1 MRPVVEVR
9 RVDHA
14 PLVQSQWSG
23 VSRERKAAEV
33 VNDRE
38 ERGSVDPDGRS
49 AKSQEA
55 VGSDEMWQSG
65 CSETARVRSHGNRR
79 NVFAKRLLLFT
90 TEKADLGKIRNWI
103 SNWCSAHVWTSDSEN
118 LTLNFYRHGFTK
130 DCK

>member
-1 MRPVVEVR
+1 MHLSSSRSGAGFTR
-9 RVDHA
+9 A
-14 PLVQSQWSG
+14 QS
-23 VSRERKAAEV
+23 AEV

-90 TEKADLGKIRNWI
+90 TEKADLGQFGTGFQTGVPPMCGQVIRK
-103 SNWCSAHVWTSDSEN
+103 T
-118 LTLNFYRHGFTK
+118 
-130 DCK
+130 